1 VTARPLLIDT
11 HVLLWWVL
19 DDPALSTEAAKAME
33 AELADG
39 RHLLV
44 SAWSIA
50 ELLYASEKKAHS
62 ASRVPYNDL
71 TQVLEVLND
80 EESEFEVVPV
90 TSKIAQR
97 MLTVPREWNTD
108 PWDRAIVATALV
120 HDATLVTK
128 DAKQLVR
135 PEITTLW

>member
-1 VTARPLLIDT
+1 
-11 HVLLWWVL
+11 
-19 DDPALSTEAAKAME
+19 
-33 AELADG
+33 
-39 RHLLV
+39 
-44 SAWSIA
+44 
-50 ELLYASEKKAHS
+50 LLYASEKKAHS